1 MTKQKLRGW
10 SQPQIKY
17 ETANQAK
24 QGGLQA
30 HYRNRKGVCVAKRG
44 EVGGDRRLF
53 AEITVV
59 ATQWPSRELLP
70 RITRGR
76 RGFMPIMIYKGRSW
90 CSNCWLFCNYLMDSF
105 WSYLG
110 WISISIRKEFD
121 FFAVLCLFPTFLLQ
135 TIKLELVATNVW
147 AVLASQDAGS
157 EFSLVQEWTYKTAG
171 LWKANIKL
179 SSSKQCPREAAF
191 GRMWTNFFLLVIELA
206 IKRTDRH
213 SSEESKPWVE
223 KKISNCS
230 RRNYLSW
237 SEHWEAAGWRSCWCC
252 PHDTGREIPSSW
264 NC

>member
-1 MTKQKLRGW
+1 MFTFWHIEIASKVSKINLESHLIFSTPPAGMTKQKLRGW

-90 CSNCWLFCNYLMDSF
+90 CSNCWLFCNYIMDSF

-110 WISISIRKEFD
+110 WISISIRKELD
-121 FFAVLCLFPTFLLQ
+121 FFAVLCFFGR
-135 TIKLELVATNVW
+135 
-147 AVLASQDAGS
+147 ASQP
-157 EFSLVQEWTYKTAG
+157 FSC
-171 LWKANIKL
+171 KL
-179 SSSKQCPREAAF
+179 L
-191 GRMWTNFFLLVIELA
+191 N
-206 IKRTDRH
+206 
-213 SSEESKPWVE
+213 
-223 KKISNCS
+223 
-230 RRNYLSW
+230 
-237 SEHWEAAGWRSCWCC
+237 
-252 PHDTGREIPSSW
+252 W
-264 NC
+264 NL